1 MPVGEQLYV
10 LKEYWYKNPYPP
22 YTGEVQDCALTLL
35 MQGEASSA
43 GTQPI
48 APVSIHCFIFL
59 IVFYIPFMHW
69 FSSWLSTAPYFALT
83 PRIGSL

>member
-59 IVFYIPFMHW
+59 IVSTF
-69 FSSWLSTAPYFALT
+69 LSC
-83 PRIGSL
+83 IGFRVGYLRHRTSP